1 MAPAGRLKAKID
13 RIKKTIETK
22 GSSLDP
28 ARRRLLKKW
37 LKRAQ
42 RARRI
47 ILARE
52 AKAKVKAKSP
62 APAPAEA
69 QGGGEAPPPP
79 A

>member
-1 MAPAGRLKAKID
+1 MATAGRLKSKID
-13 RIKKTIETK
+13 RIQRTIETK

-28 ARRRLLKKW
+28 VRKRLLKKW

-52 AKAKVKAKSP
+52 AKAKVKAP
-62 APAPAEA
+62 APPSAEA
-69 QGGGEAPPPP
+69 PGGGEAPAQP

>member
-1 MAPAGRLKAKID
+1 MATAGRLKAKID
-13 RIKKTIETK
+13 RIQKTIETK

-28 ARRRLLKKW
+28 VRRRLLKKW

-52 AKAKVKAKSP
+52 AKAKVKK
-62 APAPAEA
+62 APAPPSAEA
-69 QGGGEAPPPP
+69 QGGGEAPTPP

>member
-1 MAPAGRLKAKID
+1 MATAGRLKAKID
-13 RIKKTIETK
+13 RIQKTIETK

-28 ARRRLLKKW
+28 VRRRLLKKW

-52 AKAKVKAKSP
+52 AKAKAKAP
-62 APAPAEA
+62 APAPVEGS
-69 QGGGEAPPPP
+69 GGGEAPTPP